1 MRYGICILP
10 EYTWSEAKPLWQEA
24 QERGFD
30 HAWTY
35 DHLVW
40 GGLPD
45 SPWHST
51 VATLSAAAMVTDSIK
66 LGTFVASPNFRH
78 PLTFA
83 RDIITLDDISG
94 GRMLIGLGAGGD
106 RDSQILGATH
116 TRGERTRRF
125 AEFTELLDRIL
136 TTDHVDFAGE
146 FFSTVDARNAPGCV
160 QQPRV
165 PFVMAANGPKA
176 MALAARYGTGW
187 LTTGPPM
194 VGLGESLDLG
204 DRSTQETW
212 WQGVV
217 ALSER
222 FGETLDKAVEQ
233 GSRTSADV
241 PDRLLALDAA
251 GIPALSSPDFF
262 AEQVGRAADLG
273 FTDVIVHWPRNSSPY
288 RADPDVLDRITLQR

>member
-10 EYTWSEAKPLWQEA
+10 EYSWAEAKPLWQRAE
-24 QERGFD
+24 ERGFD

-51 VATLSAAAMVTDSIK
+51 VATLSAAAMVTDRIK

-83 RDIITLDDISG
+83 RDIMTLDDISA

-106 RDSQILGATH
+106 RDAEILGASY

-125 AEFTELLDRIL
+125 AEFTGLLDQIL
-136 TTDHVDFAGE
+136 TNDHVNFTGE
-146 FFSTVDARNAPGCV
+146 FFATVDARNAPGCV
-160 QQPRV
+160 QRPRT

-176 MALAARYGTGW
+176 MALAAKYGSGW
-187 LTTGPPM
+187 LTTGPPV
-194 VGLGESLDLG
+194 VGLGKSLDTSNRQAHDDWWLG
-204 DRSTQETW
+204 LRQF
-212 WQGVV
+212 
-217 ALSER
+217 SER
-222 FGETLDKAVEQ
+222 FTEIVDAAIEGGVRDA
-233 GSRTSADV
+233 SDV
-241 PDRLLALDAA
+241 PDRFLSLDAT
-251 GIPALSSPDFF
+251 GLPTLSSPDFF
-262 AEQVGRAADLG
+262 AEQVGRAAELG
-273 FTDVIVHWPRNSSPY
+273 FTDVIVHWPRLAAPY
-288 RADPDVLDRITLQR
+288 QASVDVLDRITL